1 LTEEIAKK
9 LFELREEQHFT
20 FEKIAEIMGYSSRER
35 ARQNCIK
42 AFRIRRFMD
51 EETKG
56 ALRSINERLQEIA
69 VILHRIEDRQIAVR
83 EEIKDQAPPIVGSF
97 ASSE

>member
-9 LFELREEQHFT
+9 LLELREEQHFT
-20 FEKIAEIMGYSSRER
+20 FQKIAEIMGYSNRER

-56 ALRSINERLQEIA
+56 TLRSINERLQEIA
-69 VILHRIEDRQIAVR
+69 LVLKRIEDRQITVR
-83 EEIKDQAPPIVGSF
+83 EEIKEQAPPVVGSF

>member
-1 LTEEIAKK
+1 LTEEIAEK
-9 LFELREEQHFT
+9 LLKLREQQHLT
-20 FEKIAEIMGYSSRER
+20 FQKIAEIMGYSNRER

-56 ALRSINERLQEIA
+56 TLRSINERLQEIA
-69 VILHRIEDRQIAVR
+69 LVLKRIEDRQITVR
-83 EEIKDQAPPIVGSF
+83 EEIKDQAAPVVGSF